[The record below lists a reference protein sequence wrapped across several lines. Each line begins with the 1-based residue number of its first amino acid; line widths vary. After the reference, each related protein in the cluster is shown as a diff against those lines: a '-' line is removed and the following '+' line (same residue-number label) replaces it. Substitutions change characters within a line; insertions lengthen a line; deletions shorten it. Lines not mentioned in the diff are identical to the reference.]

1 MPRIS
6 IVTSLYRVA
15 PYIDEFYTRS
25 RAALEKIPGN
35 HEFVLVDDGSPD
47 DAREI
52 VLRLIARDSR
62 VRLVELSRNFGQH
75 RALWIGLQQARGD
88 LVFMVDAD
96 LEEDPALVAAFY
108 ARMQEQPGE
117 IDVVYGVMEQR
128 KGGAVERLGG
138 ALFYGMIN
146 RLSDTRLPRNV
157 LNARL
162 MTRAYVDSL
171 LQFGDAEPFL
181 GALMILSG
189 FRQIAVPCAKGDKG
203 STTYT
208 FRRKLR
214 LALDALFA
222 LSTKPLTWIF
232 WGGAWIAAIGVAGVA
247 GVLRGGGG
255 AAAMALASVWLIGG
269 LVLVAV
275 GTVGAYVGRVLTQTR
290 GRPVAIIRK
299 IHGAPQE

>member
-25 RAALEKIPGN
+25 RAALEKVPGD
-35 HEFVLVDDGSPD
+35 HEFVFVDDGSPD

-52 VLRLIARDSR
+52 VLRLIARDPR

-75 RALWIGLQQARGD
+75 RALWIGLQQARGE
-88 LVFMVDAD
+88 LIFMVDAD
-96 LEEDPALVAAFY
+96 LEENPALVAAFY
-108 ARMQEQPGE
+108 ARMEEKPGE
-117 IDVVYGVMEQR
+117 VDVVYGVMEER
-128 KGGAVERLGG
+128 KGSAIRRLGG
-138 ALFYGMIN
+138 ALFYALMD

-181 GALMILSG
+181 GALMTLNG

-214 LALDALFA
+214 LALDAIFA
-222 LSTKPLTWIF
+222 LSTRPITWIF
-232 WGGAWIAAIGVAGVA
+232 WTGAWIATIGLAGVA

-269 LVLVAV
+269 LVLIAV
-275 GTVGAYVGRVLTQTR
+275 GTVGTYVGRVLTQTR
-290 GRPVAIIRK
+290 GRPIAIIRK
-299 IHGAPQE
+299 IHGMMQD